1 MDMTRQ
7 VHEAGGKIV
16 AQISHAGIFAN
27 TSLTG
32 EAAIGP
38 MVRRQSD
45 ATICR
50 EMTSIDIRKTV
61 KAFANSSRLVKEAGF
76 DGVQIHAA
84 HGYLLSSFLSPHYN
98 TRRDEYG
105 GTAENRSR
113 FLLEVVQA
121 VRSSTGSN
129 FPVLVKMNANDFLA
143 NGIGIDDMI
152 YTATALETSGVSAI
166 ELSGGTLESGKMVPA
181 RRGSIKPEN
190 EGYYKEEARYFKKNV
205 GIPLILVGGFRT
217 LSVAEQFLQEG
228 ICDFIAM
235 ARPFICEPDL
245 IIRWKN
251 REQNYSSCNS
261 DNLCYLPVHAGKGLY
276 CHPGKKKKSGPRPE
290 PANPFRTLKNAAF
303 STGDFNFEIIH
314 FLNRASIFA
323 LGQTPGPVLFF
334 CVPEAT
340 EVTEIGPVFFH
351 NPFSL
356 IFPAVIVSTA
366 LIKNTVQTTV
376 KIRTAARTL
385 RLSADWKILRYFLLT
400 EMTDFHI

>member
-1 MDMTRQ
+1 MKVFEPASIGSITLSNHFIRSATAEGLANHNGFCSMPMSTFMVKLAKGGAGLIITGHLAVSREGRAGERQLCIWNDHYLPALMDMTRQ

-32 EAAIGP
+32 EAAMGP
-38 MVRRQSD
+38 MLRQQND

-98 TRRDEYG
+98 NRHDEYG

-121 VRSSTGSN
+121 VRASTGSN
-129 FPVLVKMNANDFLA
+129 FPVLVKMNANDFMA

-245 IIRWKN
+245 IMRWKN

-276 CHPGKKKKSGPRPE
+276 CLTQVRKKTRPQ
-290 PANPFRTLKNAAF
+290 A
-303 STGDFNFEIIH
+303 
-314 FLNRASIFA
+314 
-323 LGQTPGPVLFF
+323 
-334 CVPEAT
+334 
-340 EVTEIGPVFFH
+340 
-351 NPFSL
+351 
-356 IFPAVIVSTA
+356 
-366 LIKNTVQTTV
+366 
-376 KIRTAARTL
+376 
-385 RLSADWKILRYFLLT
+385 
-400 EMTDFHI
+400 

>member
-1 MDMTRQ
+1 MKVFEPAAIGSITLSNHFIRSATAEGLANRHGFCSAPLTALMIKLAKGGVGLMITGHMAVSREGRAGERQLCIWHNDYLPALMDMTRQ
-7 VHEAGGKIV
+7 VHEARGKIV

-121 VRSSTGSN
+121 VRASTGSN

-166 ELSGGTLESGKMVPA
+166 ELSGGTPESGKMIPA
-181 RRGSIKPEN
+181 RPGSIKPEG
-190 EGYYKEEARYFKKNV
+190 EGYYREEARYFKKNV

-245 IIRWKN
+245 IMRWKN
-251 REQNYSSCNS
+251 RGQNYSSCNS

-276 CHPGKKKKSGPRPE
+276 CLTQVRKKTKPQ
-290 PANPFRTLKNAAF
+290 A
-303 STGDFNFEIIH
+303 
-314 FLNRASIFA
+314 
-323 LGQTPGPVLFF
+323 
-334 CVPEAT
+334 
-340 EVTEIGPVFFH
+340 
-351 NPFSL
+351 
-356 IFPAVIVSTA
+356 
-366 LIKNTVQTTV
+366 
-376 KIRTAARTL
+376 
-385 RLSADWKILRYFLLT
+385 
-400 EMTDFHI
+400 

>member
-1 MDMTRQ
+1 MKVFEPAAIGSITLSNHFIRSATAEGLANHQGFCSMPMSAFMVKLAKGGAGLIITGHLAVSHEGRAGERQLCIWNDHYLPALMDMTRQ

-32 EAAIGP
+32 EAAMGP
-38 MVRRQSD
+38 TVRRQND

-98 TRRDEYG
+98 NRRDEYG

-121 VRSSTGSN
+121 VRASTGSN

-152 YTATALETSGVSAI
+152 YAATALETSGVSAI

-190 EGYYKEEARYFKKNV
+190 EGYYREEARYFKKNV

-228 ICDFIAM
+228 VCDFIAM

-245 IIRWKN
+245 IMRWKN

-276 CHPGKKKKSGPRPE
+276 CLTQVRKKNQAPG
-290 PANPFRTLKNAAF
+290 
-303 STGDFNFEIIH
+303 
-314 FLNRASIFA
+314 LNR
-323 LGQTPGPVLFF
+323 P
-334 CVPEAT
+334 
-340 EVTEIGPVFFH
+340 
-351 NPFSL
+351 
-356 IFPAVIVSTA
+356 
-366 LIKNTVQTTV
+366 
-376 KIRTAARTL
+376 TL
-385 RLSADWKILRYFLLT
+385 SG
-400 EMTDFHI
+400 H

>member
-1 MDMTRQ
+1 MKVFEPASIGSITLSNHFIRSATAEGLATSQGFCSAPLTTFMVRLAKGGVGLIITGHMAVSSEGRAGERQSCIWHGDYLPALMDMTRQ
-7 VHEAGGKIV
+7 VHEADGKIV

-32 EAAIGP
+32 EAAMGP
-38 MVRRQSD
+38 TVRQKSD

-61 KAFANSSRLVKEAGF
+61 KAFASASYLVKEAGF

-98 TRRDEYG
+98 SRHDEYG

-121 VRSSTGSN
+121 VRASTGNN
-129 FPVLVKMNANDFLA
+129 FPVLVKMNANDFLE
-143 NGIGIDDMI
+143 NGMGIDDMI
-152 YTATALETSGVSAI
+152 YTAAVMEAAGVTAM
-166 ELSGGTLESGKMVPA
+166 ELSGGTLESGKMIPA
-181 RRGSIKPEN
+181 RPGSIKPEN
-190 EGYYKEEARYFKKNV
+190 EGYYKEDAQYFKEKI

-217 LSVAEQFLQEG
+217 LSVSEKFLQDG

-251 REQNYSSCNS
+251 HEQSYSSCNS

-276 CHPGKKKKSGPRPE
+276 CLTKVRKKIKKS
-290 PANPFRTLKNAAF
+290 A
-303 STGDFNFEIIH
+303 
-314 FLNRASIFA
+314 
-323 LGQTPGPVLFF
+323 
-334 CVPEAT
+334 
-340 EVTEIGPVFFH
+340 
-351 NPFSL
+351 
-356 IFPAVIVSTA
+356 
-366 LIKNTVQTTV
+366 
-376 KIRTAARTL
+376 
-385 RLSADWKILRYFLLT
+385 
-400 EMTDFHI
+400 